1 MTHCNPFRR
10 AAWNRKPVLEP
21 MQRYERGDT
30 SAATARIA
38 ELRKEE
44 LKGDTKAAQQRAYMR
59 SYRNSL
65 PVPSELITP
74 PEVLASHWKPA
85 MFHAVCE
92 GVDAKPIQPA
102 ASGWHSRQQRL
113 EAPFRSSRCCYPIGD
128 PGHPDFRHC
137 GVIRHGVG
145 PYCATHH
152 ALTHLKTAPLRID

>member
-1 MTHCNPFRR
+1 RCAGRAALRRKGLRAPGTIDDHRYGAGRMTELCSPFRR

-44 LKGDTKAAQQRAYMR
+44 LKGDTKASQQRAYMR

-65 PVPSELITP
+65 PVPRELITP

-92 GVDAKPIQPA
+92 GVDAKPTQPA
-102 ASGWHSRQQRL
+102 ASG
-113 EAPFRSSRCCYPIGD
+113 RSEEHTSELQS
-128 PGHPDFRHC
+128 
-137 GVIRHGVG
+137 
-145 PYCATHH
+145 
-152 ALTHLKTAPLRID
+152 LTN